1 MDWLEEVSK
10 NQDPQNQILS
20 FPEYMDYFK
29 KNPLLEC
36 RPTFSYLLDMINYFG
51 KTENGEFK
59 VFLKDLPDSP
69 AVYGQDRAEQSIYEN
84 LINFFGEGFNNKFI
98 LLVGPNGSSKSSIVR
113 KLMKGAELYS
123 ETDEGALHSF
133 SWVFPNEIL
142 LKGSLGLTGNSKTQ
156 EIESYSSLDD
166 KSISAI
172 IPSEMKDH
180 PILLVPLKLRQKL
193 IDQYLFN
200 HPKLLESIRK
210 SYLYLGDLSKRNRMI
225 FDALLKNYK
234 GDVSKVLK
242 HIKVE
247 RFTISLRYSNG
258 AVTIEPQIHVDARMQ
273 QITMDRRLQSLPPS
287 LQSLN
292 LFSLQ
297 GEVVLANRGILEYSD
312 LLKRPL
318 DAYKYLL
325 MTMETGTINLSGV
338 LTELDIFFIGTSNEI
353 HLAGF
358 KQHPDYNSFKG
369 RFNFIRVPYLLDFKS
384 EELIYQKQIESLKS
398 KTYFEPHALEV
409 LCIFAVMTR
418 IRACQVKNFTDKA
431 FSNLASDLNPLEK
444 ALLLANEG
452 APPRFDF
459 ESQQV
464 LVNGLE
470 QIKNEFAYENL
481 YEGKFG
487 LSPRDIKKINYK
499 LSSENKNITFMDV
512 LEFLDRLNHEKND
525 YDFLNMTAQGDYHNP
540 PRFLNLLKDYALD
553 LFDSE
558 LRQSLGLIDERSYE
572 EYIKKYISNINAL
585 LKGEKIHNQITGK
598 FENFDEF
605 FIREFEQNIG
615 LLDHPNKFRSYL
627 ISKLG
632 AYALDNPGK
641 AIVYC
646 QVFPDI
652 VHKLQ
657 ESFRNEQKKNIETLA
672 KVLIFYNPEE
682 GQVKEINS
690 SISEKDKNQISLI
703 FQNLVEKF
711 GYSNKGAAIT
721 LKYLIK
727 ERY

>member
-1 MDWLEEVSK
+1 MDWLEEVNK
-10 NQDPQNQILS
+10 KQDPQNQVLPFS
-20 FPEYMDYFK
+20 KYMEYFK
-29 KNPLLEC
+29 KNALMEC
-36 RPTFSYLLDMINYFG
+36 RPSFRYLLDMIDYFG
-51 KTENGEFK
+51 KTEDGQFK
-59 VFLKDLPDSP
+59 IFLQDLPDSP
-69 AVYGQDRAEQSIYEN
+69 AIYGQGRAEQNIYEN
-84 LINFFGEGFNNKFI
+84 LINFLGEGFNNKFI

-133 SWVFPNEIL
+133 SWIFPNDIL
-142 LKGSLGLTGNSKTQ
+142 LKGTLGLNSNSKAH
-156 EIESYSSLDD
+156 EIESYSDLDD
-166 KSISAI
+166 KNIAAI

-180 PILLVPLKLRQKL
+180 PILLIPLTLRQKL
-193 IDQYLFN
+193 IDQYLKD

-210 SYLYLGDLSKRNRMI
+210 SYLYLGDLSKKNRMI

-234 GDVSKVLK
+234 GDVTEVLK
-242 HIKVE
+242 HVKVE

-273 QITMDRRLQSLPPS
+273 QITMDKRLQSLPPS

-297 GEVVLANRGILEYSD
+297 GEVVLANRGILEFSD

-318 DAYKYLL
+318 DAFKYLL

-369 RFNFIRVPYLLDFKS
+369 RFNFIRVPYLLDFKK
-384 EELIYQKQIESLKS
+384 EELIYQKQIDSLKT
-398 KTYFEPHALEV
+398 KTYFEPHSLEV
-409 LCIFAVMTR
+409 LCLFAVMTR
-418 IRACQVKNFTDKA
+418 LRACQSKNYSEKGI
-431 FSNLASDLNPLEK
+431 SNLTADLSPLEK
-444 ALLLANEG
+444 ALLIAGKG
-452 APPRFDF
+452 APSRLDF
-459 ESQQV
+459 ESQQI
-464 LVNGLE
+464 LENGLE
-470 QIKNEFAYENL
+470 LIENEFAFENL

-487 LSPRDIKKINYK
+487 LSPRDIKKVNYK

-512 LEFLDRLNHEKND
+512 LDFLERLNHEKND
-525 YDFLNMTAQGDYHNP
+525 YDFLNMTAQGDFHNP
-540 PRFLNLLKDYALD
+540 QRFIHLLKDYALD
-553 LFDSE
+553 IFDSE
-558 LRQSLGLIDERSYE
+558 LRLSLGLIDERTYE
-572 EYIKKYISNINAL
+572 EYIKKYISHINAL

-605 FIREFEQNIG
+605 FIKEFEQNIN

-632 AYALDNPGK
+632 AFALDNPGK
-641 AIVYC
+641 PIVYC

-657 ESFRNEQKKNIETLA
+657 ESFRNEQRKNIENLA

-682 GQVKEINS
+682 DQIKEINS
-690 SISEKDKNQISLI
+690 SISEKDRTQISLI
-703 FQNLVEKF
+703 FQNLVQKF
-711 GYSNKGAAIT
+711 GYSTKGAAIT